1 MAAPGPWRVRFTPLA
16 DADVT
21 EAYEYDEG
29 SRAGVGARFLDG
41 VGDAVVLLGEHP
53 EAGPV
58 AHRALRRLL
67 VHGFPYSLYDRLDA
81 AEWVVEVRACVHQRR
96 HPGTWRRRA

>member
-1 MAAPGPWRVRFTPLA
+1 MAWRVRFTPLA

-21 EAYEYDEG
+21 EAYAYYEG
-29 SRAGVGARFLDG
+29 WRERVGARFLDG

-58 AHRALRRLL
+58 VHRDLRRLL
-67 VHGFPYSLYDRLDA
+67 VHGFPYSLYYRLDP
-81 AEWVVEVRACVHQRR
+81 AERVVEVRACVHQRR
-96 HPGTWRRRA
+96 HPRAWRRRARDA